1 MKKYCCAINN
11 WLIDLPSGSIIHL
24 VTGEHKRLGAYQL
37 KLLDL
42 LQQNPGKVFTREEL
56 TNQVWEGRVIG
67 NNSLPNAIHAL
78 RAALEDDGKQQRII
92 RTVPKRG
99 YVLDAEYCQQIES
112 PQEDISLDNEKSL
125 TEADAANT
133 PPHSSDVIY
142 ETSEQP
148 TRYRRGV
155 VISLL
160 LVVALFIAFISY
172 LKIDHGQTMKP
183 EELAKNEY
191 SNIRLYTLVEPGERL
206 QDQATVY
213 NRLKD
218 TYHLLNAQ
226 IKKESINLSIY
237 SRSNNQTLNFTL
249 RLHSTCGQN
258 ILAMQIYHWRANLAS
273 LNELILEETRRKLD
287 EMAPCKTA

>member
-1 MKKYCCAINN
+1 MKKYCYAINN

-42 LQQNPGKVFTREEL
+42 LQQHPGKVFTREEL

-99 YVLDAEYCQQIES
+99 YILDAEYCQQVES

-125 TEADAANT
+125 AEAETANT
-133 PPHSSDVIY
+133 LPHASDVAH
-142 ETSEQP
+142 ETGVQP
-148 TRYRRGV
+148 MRYRRGAIV
-155 VISLL
+155 SLL
-160 LVVALFIAFISY
+160 LIVALLVAFIGY
-172 LKIDHGQTMKP
+172 LKIARGQSIRP

-191 SNIRLYTLVEPGERL
+191 SNIRLYTLIKPGEHL

-218 TYHLLNAQ
+218 TYHLLNEQ
-226 IKKESINLSIY
+226 IKKQSINLNIY
-237 SRSNNQTLNFTL
+237 SRSDKQTLNFTL
-249 RLHSTCGQN
+249 RLYSTCGQN

-287 EMAPCKTA
+287 EMVPCKTA

>member
-1 MKKYCCAINN
+1 MKKHCCAINN
-11 WLIDLPSGSIIHL
+11 WIIDLPSGSIIHL

-99 YVLDAEYCQQIES
+99 YVLDAEYCQQVES
-112 PQEDISLDNEKSL
+112 PQEDISLNNEKSL
-125 TEADAANT
+125 TEVSAANT
-133 PPHSSDVIY
+133 QPLSSDVIY
-142 ETSEQP
+142 ETPEQS
-148 TRYRRGV
+148 TRYPRGAFV
-155 VISLL
+155 SLL
-160 LVVALFIAFISY
+160 LVAVLFIAFIGY
-172 LKIDHGQTMKP
+172 LTIDRGQTMKA
-183 EELAKNEY
+183 EELAKNAY
-191 SNIRLYTLVEPGERL
+191 SNIRLYTLVEPGESL

-218 TYHLLNAQ
+218 TYHLLNEQ
-226 IKKESINLSIY
+226 IKKKSINLSIY

-258 ILAMQIYHWRANLAS
+258 ILAMQIYQWRANLAS

-287 EMAPCKTA
+287 EMVPCKTA

>member
-1 MKKYCCAINN
+1 MKKNCCAINN

-24 VTGEHKRLGAYQL
+24 VTEEHKRLGAYQL

-99 YVLDAEYCQQIES
+99 YVLDAEYCQQVES

-125 TEADAANT
+125 TEANT
-133 PPHSSDVIY
+133 THTLPSSDV
-142 ETSEQP
+142 THKTPEQS
-148 TRYRRGV
+148 TRYRRGIIV
-155 VISLL
+155 SLL
-160 LVVALFIAFISY
+160 LVVALFIAFIVYFTAGRSQ
-172 LKIDHGQTMKP
+172 LIKP

-191 SNIRLYTLVEPGERL
+191 SNIRLYTLVETGERL

-218 TYHLLNAQ
+218 TYYLLNEQ

-237 SRSNNQTLNFTL
+237 SRSDNQTLNFTL

-273 LNELILEETRRKLD
+273 LNELILNETRRKLD

>member
-1 MKKYCCAINN
+1 MKKHCCAINN
-11 WLIDLPSGSIIHL
+11 WIIDLPSGSIIHL

-99 YVLDAEYCQQIES
+99 YVLDAEYCQQVES
-112 PQEDISLDNEKSL
+112 PQEDISLNNEKSL
-125 TEADAANT
+125 TEVSTANT
-133 PPHSSDVIY
+133 QPLSSDVVY
-142 ETSEQP
+142 ETPEQS
-148 TRYRRGV
+148 TRYPRGAFV
-155 VISLL
+155 SLL
-160 LVVALFIAFISY
+160 LVAVLFIAFIGY
-172 LKIDHGQTMKP
+172 LTIDRGQTMKA
-183 EELAKNEY
+183 EELAKNVY

-218 TYHLLNAQ
+218 TYHLLNEQ
-226 IKKESINLSIY
+226 IKKKSINLSIY

-258 ILAMQIYHWRANLAS
+258 ILAMQIYQWRANLAS

-287 EMAPCKTA
+287 EMVPCKTA

>member
-1 MKKYCCAINN
+1 MKKHCCAINN
-11 WLIDLPSGSIIHL
+11 WIIDLPSGSIIHL

-99 YVLDAEYCQQIES
+99 YVLDAEYCQQVES
-112 PQEDISLDNEKSL
+112 PQEDISLNNEKSL
-125 TEADAANT
+125 TEVSAANT
-133 PPHSSDVIY
+133 QPLSSDVIY
-142 ETSEQP
+142 ETPEQS
-148 TRYRRGV
+148 TRYPRGAFV
-155 VISLL
+155 SLL
-160 LVVALFIAFISY
+160 LVAVLFIAFIGY
-172 LKIDHGQTMKP
+172 LTIDRGQTMKA
-183 EELAKNEY
+183 EELAKNAY

-218 TYHLLNAQ
+218 TYHLLNEQ
-226 IKKESINLSIY
+226 IKKKSINLSIY

-258 ILAMQIYHWRANLAS
+258 ILAMQIYQWRANLAS

-287 EMAPCKTA
+287 EMVPCKTA

>member
-1 MKKYCCAINN
+1 MKKNCCAINN

-24 VTGEHKRLGAYQL
+24 VTEEHKRLGAYQL

-99 YVLDAEYCQQIES
+99 YVLDAEYCQQVES

-125 TEADAANT
+125 TEVNT
-133 PPHSSDVIY
+133 THTLPSSDV
-142 ETSEQP
+142 THKTPEQP
-148 TRYRRGV
+148 TRYRRGIIV
-155 VISLL
+155 SLL
-160 LVVALFIAFISY
+160 LVVALFIAFIVYFTAGRSQ
-172 LKIDHGQTMKP
+172 LIKP

-191 SNIRLYTLVEPGERL
+191 SNIRLYTLVETGERL

-218 TYHLLNAQ
+218 TYYLLNEQ

-237 SRSNNQTLNFTL
+237 SRSDNQTLNFTL

-273 LNELILEETRRKLD
+273 LNELILNETRRKLD